1 MDKENIIKGMDDLAI
16 AKKNHSLVMKLIIG
30 FSAVVVMGVL
40 VWAFSVVNAAMGK
53 ILVVD
58 KGGEYMKTKVEDNK
72 SLFVALLTHHC
83 AMTSYYTNSFDRNS
97 IKENQAKAAFLASN
111 DNLKRIF
118 AMYVQQ
124 KAYGDALDRGVTYKC
139 EFKELLSV
147 KGEQEPYLVTFSSIL
162 TIYDVYNTKKIL
174 ITSSGEVIR
183 QKVKYPENVTG
194 FYFKNYTQEYQTL
207 EMEE

>member
-16 AKKNHSLVMKLIIG
+16 AKKNHSLVMKLIIV